1 MRRVI
6 LGTIGLLF
14 FSIPGF
20 AQEYVYPKAEVF
32 GGFSIA
38 SVDTGLTRESL
49 LGWQSAVHGNFH
61 SNLGFT
67 ADIGGQYKTI
77 SGVSVN
83 SHQFLFGPRLF
94 VRKEKVTPYVHG
106 LFGAARLS
114 AAGISDTGLGMGIG
128 GGLDVNLSD
137 RLSIRVAQFDWTPS
151 RFSGTWSTSE
161 YRIGFGIVI
170 KAANQ

>member
-38 SVDTGLTRESL
+38 SVGSESL
-49 LGWQSAVHGNFH
+49 WGWQSAVHGNFH
-61 SNLGFT
+61 RNLGFT

-77 SGVSVN
+77 AGVGVN

-106 LFGAARLS
+106 LFGAVRVSSL
-114 AAGISDTGLGMGIG
+114 GTPNTGLGMGIG
-128 GGLDVNLSD
+128 GGMDVNLSD

-151 RFSGTWSTSE
+151 RFSGTWSTNA
-161 YRIGFGIVI
+161 YRIGFGIVL
-170 KAANQ
+170 KTATQ

>member
-38 SVDTGLTRESL
+38 NVDAGTRQSL

-77 SGVSVN
+77 AGVGVN

-94 VRKEKVTPYVHG
+94 VRREKVTPYVHG
-106 LFGAARLS
+106 LFGAVRLS
-114 AAGISDTGLGMGIG
+114 ALGTSTTGLGMGIG

-137 RLSIRVAQFDWTPS
+137 RLSVRVAQFDWTPS
-151 RFSGTWSTSE
+151 RFSGIWSTNDV
-161 YRIGFGIVI
+161 RIGFGIVL
-170 KAANQ
+170 KTATQ